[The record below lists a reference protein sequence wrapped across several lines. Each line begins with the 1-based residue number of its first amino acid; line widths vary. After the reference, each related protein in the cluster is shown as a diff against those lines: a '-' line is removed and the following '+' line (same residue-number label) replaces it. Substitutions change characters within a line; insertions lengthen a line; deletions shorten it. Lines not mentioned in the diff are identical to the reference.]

1 MYLFRIMYHLKFLKL
16 ILILGTS
23 ESSLPESPEE
33 QHFTHVKPTNH
44 YDIQRQNF
52 MYGGGGAGQFW
63 NQHR

>member
-1 MYLFRIMYHLKFLKL
+1 MCKIV
-16 ILILGTS
+16 LGTS

-52 MYGGGGAGQFW
+52 MYVGGGGVGQFW
-63 NQHR
+63 NQQR